1 MPSFTPASVPTAS
14 STQTASTQ
22 SASTYAKAAAP
33 PATEAAVAVASSV
46 ILGCVKWFNNKAG
59 YGFITVSDPATRD
72 IFVHHSSIQV
82 NQSQYRYL
90 VQGEYVEL
98 SISSV
103 ENDTHEFQ
111 AANVRGVNGGKLMC
125 ETRNDT
131 RSVRQQHAPVHEQ
144 VVASE
149 PAYRQQQQQQ
159 QHQQQQHQQQRPR
172 QVQSSRP
179 QLSEN
184 DQTEWMIVPKRQT
197 NSRPRQEQRQGDSRP
212 SRGRSTGTGA
222 GSSNSGNS
230 GSRRP
235 QQRQPTVEL
244 AE

>member
-1 MPSFTPASVPTAS
+1 MPSFTPASAPAS
-14 STQTASTQ
+14 TCQTATP
-22 SASTYAKAAAP
+22 SATYAKAAAP
-33 PATEAAVAVASSV
+33 PASSTEAVATATVSTATAV
-46 ILGCVKWFNNKAG
+46 LGCVKWFNNKAG
-59 YGFITVSDPATRD
+59 YGFITVSDPTTRD

-98 SISSV
+98 AVSSV

-125 ETRNDT
+125 ETRNEMRT
-131 RSVRQQHAPVHEQ
+131 ERQQHTPVHEQ
-144 VVASE
+144 AAAA
-149 PAYRQQQQQQ
+149 PAPVYRQQQQQQ
-159 QHQQQQHQQQRPR
+159 QRPR
-172 QVQSSRP
+172 HVQSSRP

-197 NSRPRQEQRQGDSRP
+197 NSRPRQEQQQRGDSRP
-212 SRGRSTGTGA
+212 SRGRATGT
-222 GSSNSGNS
+222 STSTSSGNS
-230 GSRRP
+230 GARRP

>member
-1 MPSFTPASVPTAS
+1 MPSFTPASAPAS
-14 STQTASTQ
+14 TCQTASTASTP
-22 SASTYAKAAAP
+22 SATYAKAAAP
-33 PATEAAVAVASSV
+33 PASSTEAVATATVSTATAV
-46 ILGCVKWFNNKAG
+46 LGCVKWFINKAG
-59 YGFITVSDPATRD
+59 YGFITVSDPTTRE

-98 SISSV
+98 AVSSV

-125 ETRNDT
+125 ETRNEM
-131 RSVRQQHAPVHEQ
+131 RSERQQHTSVHEQ
-144 VVASE
+144 AAAA
-149 PAYRQQQQQQ
+149 PAPVYQQQQQQ
-159 QHQQQQHQQQRPR
+159 QQQRPR

-197 NSRPRQEQRQGDSRP
+197 NSRPRQEQQQRGDSRP
-212 SRGRSTGTGA
+212 SRGRATGTSTSS
-222 GSSNSGNS
+222 GSSNSGA
-230 GSRRP
+230 RRP

>member
-1 MPSFTPASVPTAS
+1 MPSFTPASAPAS
-14 STQTASTQ
+14 TCQTASTASTP
-22 SASTYAKAAAP
+22 SATYAKAAAP
-33 PATEAAVAVASSV
+33 PASSTEAVATATVSTATAV
-46 ILGCVKWFNNKAG
+46 LGCVKWFNNKAG
-59 YGFITVSDPATRD
+59 YGFITVSDPTTRD

-98 SISSV
+98 AVSSV

-125 ETRNDT
+125 ETRNEMRT
-131 RSVRQQHAPVHEQ
+131 ERQQHTPVHEQ
-144 VVASE
+144 AAAA
-149 PAYRQQQQQQ
+149 PAPVYRQQQQQQ
-159 QHQQQQHQQQRPR
+159 QQQQRPR

-197 NSRPRQEQRQGDSRP
+197 NSRPRQEQQQRGDSRP
-212 SRGRSTGTGA
+212 SRGRATGTSTSS
-222 GSSNSGNS
+222 GSSNS
-230 GSRRP
+230 
-235 QQRQPTVEL
+235 
-244 AE
+244 

>member
-1 MPSFTPASVPTAS
+1 MPSFTPASAPASTCQTATAS
-14 STQTASTQ
+14 ATST
-22 SASTYAKAAAP
+22 TYAKAAAP
-33 PATEAAVAVASSV
+33 PATATEAVATAV
-46 ILGCVKWFNNKAG
+46 LGCVKWFNNKAG
-59 YGFITVSDPATRD
+59 YGFITVSDPTTRD

-98 SISSV
+98 TVSSV

-125 ETRNDT
+125 ETRNEM
-131 RSVRQQHAPVHEQ
+131 RSERQQHASAPVHEQ
-144 VVASE
+144 AAA
-149 PAYRQQQQQQ
+149 PAPVHR
-159 QHQQQQHQQQRPR
+159 QQRPR

-197 NSRPRQEQRQGDSRP
+197 NSRPRQEQHQAQQQRGNSRP
-212 SRGRSTGTGA
+212 SRGRATGTG
-222 GSSNSGNS
+222 NSGA
-230 GSRRP
+230 RRP

>member
-1 MPSFTPASVPTAS
+1 MPSFTPASAPAS
-14 STQTASTQ
+14 TCQTATP
-22 SASTYAKAAAP
+22 SATYAKAAAP
-33 PATEAAVAVASSV
+33 PASSTEAVATATVSTATAV
-46 ILGCVKWFNNKAG
+46 LGCVKWFNNKAG
-59 YGFITVSDPATRD
+59 YGFITVSDPTTRD

-98 SISSV
+98 AVSSV

-125 ETRNDT
+125 ETRNEMRT
-131 RSVRQQHAPVHEQ
+131 ERQQHTPVHEQ
-144 VVASE
+144 AAAA
-149 PAYRQQQQQQ
+149 PAPVYRQQQQQQ
-159 QHQQQQHQQQRPR
+159 QRPR
-172 QVQSSRP
+172 HVQSSRP

-197 NSRPRQEQRQGDSRP
+197 NSRPRQEQQQRGDSRP
-212 SRGRSTGTGA
+212 SRGRATASV
-222 GSSNSGNS
+222 SSNS